1 MLFADAH
8 ALTQLL
14 QLASASLTETVT
26 LAGVAMTA
34 VGLLGVSVFELR
46 FVAQGH
52 QPQRKLLGR

>member
-1 MLFADAH
+1 MLAADAF

-34 VGLLGVSVFELR
+34 VGLLGVSVFELQA
-46 FVAQGH
+46 VAEDH
-52 QPQRKLLGR
+52 RPARKLLGR